1 MVSVLGGI
9 GSLVSGYFIFA
20 YMLTKDS
27 VELYSMPEFSIHMPV
42 YIIVFAVTVP
52 ALLMAI
58 IGFGMLAGKITSNP
72 QELMRAGGKQKK
84 ECNISLD
91 RFSYIAA
98 FRIRQFI
105 KEISG
110 NLVMIGG
117 IFAATVLLL
126 LGTSIYSSVEYY
138 QKNVLND
145 VTYENMYIVAQN
157 QQVPASGEKVL
168 VQNMKYESTLSGTDL
183 NITVMGVEKESDY
196 FTHEVSEKK
205 NELTVSEEL
214 AKKLDVKE
222 GETITLFNST
232 KSEHYSFII
241 KNIVKYSNGL
251 SAFADRELLNEAIG
265 NEAEVYNGIVSKE
278 ELKGTEFSPLS
289 HTKVSEYQEAAESML
304 DSLMLIILAL
314 LGSAAVIFVMVIYL
328 MIKFMVDKA
337 RNNISLLKIL
347 GYYNQEVNKIYLG
360 CENYVAMIAVAIS
373 LVAGTEVI
381 QWIFPYLTSGYSV
394 YLLPFI
400 SIEGYVILAIF
411 MLVSYFAIYSYLR
424 LQLKKIEFTEILK
437 NRE

>member
-1 MVSVLGGI
+1 M
-9 GSLVSGYFIFA
+9 
-20 YMLTKDS
+20 
-27 VELYSMPEFSIHMPV
+27 
-42 YIIVFAVTVP
+42 
-52 ALLMAI
+52 
-58 IGFGMLAGKITSNP
+58 
-72 QELMRAGGKQKK
+72 
-84 ECNISLD
+84 
-91 RFSYIAA
+91 
-98 FRIRQFI
+98 
-105 KEISG
+105 
-110 NLVMIGG
+110 
-117 IFAATVLLL
+117 
-126 LGTSIYSSVEYY
+126 
-138 QKNVLND
+138 
-145 VTYENMYIVAQN
+145 
-157 QQVPASGEKVL
+157 
-168 VQNMKYESTLSGTDL
+168 
-183 NITVMGVEKESDY
+183 
-196 FTHEVSEKK
+196 
-205 NELTVSEEL
+205 
-214 AKKLDVKE
+214 
-222 GETITLFNST
+222 
-232 KSEHYSFII
+232 
-241 KNIVKYSNGL
+241 KYSNGL

-373 LVAGTEVI
+373 LVAGTKVI

>member
-1 MVSVLGGI
+1 
-9 GSLVSGYFIFA
+9 
-20 YMLTKDS
+20 
-27 VELYSMPEFSIHMPV
+27 MPEFSIHMPV

-214 AKKLDVKE
+214 AKKTRRK
-222 GETITLFNST
+222 
-232 KSEHYSFII
+232 
-241 KNIVKYSNGL
+241 
-251 SAFADRELLNEAIG
+251 RR
-265 NEAEVYNGIVSKE
+265 
-278 ELKGTEFSPLS
+278 
-289 HTKVSEYQEAAESML
+289 
-304 DSLMLIILAL
+304 
-314 LGSAAVIFVMVIYL
+314 
-328 MIKFMVDKA
+328 
-337 RNNISLLKIL
+337 RND
-347 GYYNQEVNKIYLG
+347 YPV
-360 CENYVAMIAVAIS
+360 
-373 LVAGTEVI
+373 
-381 QWIFPYLTSGYSV
+381 
-394 YLLPFI
+394 
-400 SIEGYVILAIF
+400 
-411 MLVSYFAIYSYLR
+411 
-424 LQLKKIEFTEILK
+424 
-437 NRE
+437 